1 MRYICTNDYQ
11 MQITLSLP
19 DIYFLE
25 NSESE
30 IQQRIKLY
38 IALMMYQSGQASA
51 GAACEI
57 ANIDRYT
64 FLEACKHYQIPT
76 IRYDEA
82 EVEAE
87 LKQFQAS

>member
-1 MRYICTNDYQ
+1 

-30 IQQRIKLY
+30 VQQRIKLY

-57 ANIDRYT
+57 ADIDRYT

-82 EVEAE
+82 EVAAE
-87 LKQFQAS
+87 VKQSVQ